1 MLQRYPQNVKI
12 RLHRH
17 ANELPML
24 EMTYKNVIFAIRN
37 PYIMTT
43 GVIISA
49 VLTLVAGIGIF
60 LIACQMMS
68 SNLES
73 ASSTKLKALFSK
85 ASRSRLLGVG
95 IGTAGTAAIQS
106 SGATTVMVIGFVN
119 AGIMSLTQAATIIY
133 GANIGT
139 TITAQIVALGMFSGA
154 SAISTTVLFSAFAGV
169 GAFLALFAKK
179 DISKK
184 IGGTLA
190 GFGML
195 FVGLSMM
202 SGSMSDFARL
212 EGVKVFLSGIR
223 NPILLVLIGTIFT
236 AIIQSSSVMTSVA
249 IAMLCTG
256 LLSLDQ
262 GIFIT
267 MGSNIGSCV
276 VAIIAGMTSGTNAKR
291 TSLIH
296 LFFNVSGVV
305 MFLLVGLLLKLV
317 TGGTSFGSI
326 FQSMFPDA
334 PQEQL
339 AMFHTIFN
347 VVTVILILPLTDALV
362 KLVCR
367 IIPDNAQTEDRHM
380 SKFYFIDKNMLKTPP
395 IAVLQTKNE
404 IVNMAALAMRNFY
417 LSLDMVSTLD
427 LSRLEEFKRTE
438 NELDWLNNQI
448 VAFVVD
454 LSGRR
459 GLGEKDHIYLSGSYR
474 TVRDIE
480 RIGDYAENI
489 TEYAQYLKDMDSS
502 FSEMA
507 LVEIRELRNL
517 LGELYEYA
525 LKAYNDEDINALGKA
540 NIVEEEIDNFTK
552 KMEDNHVSR
561 LSAGACSPA
570 VGAQYLSLSSNA
582 ERIGDHLINVAKTI
596 RALKP

>member
-1 MLQRYPQNVKI
+1 MG
-12 RLHRH
+12 
-17 ANELPML
+17 
-24 EMTYKNVIFAIRN
+24 
-37 PYIMTT
+37 T

-49 VLTLVAGIGIF
+49 VLTLIAGIGIF

-73 ASSTKLKALFSK
+73 ASSARLKSLFSK

-95 IGTAGTAAIQS
+95 IGTVGTAAIQS

-139 TITAQIVALGMFSGA
+139 TVTAQIVALGMFGGGS
-154 SAISTTVLFSAFAGV
+154 SISTTIIFSAFAGI

-179 DISKK
+179 DMGRR
-184 IGGTLA
+184 IGGILA

-202 SGSMSDFARL
+202 SGSMSDFARQD
-212 EGVKVFLSGIR
+212 GVKMFLSGIG
-223 NPILLVLIGTIFT
+223 NPILLVLIGAVFT

-249 IAMLCTG
+249 IAMLCVG
-256 LLSLDQ
+256 LISLDQ
-262 GIFIT
+262 GIYIT
-267 MGSNIGSCV
+267 MGSNIGSCI

-305 MFLLVGLLLKLV
+305 VFLLAGFVIRLS
-317 TGGTSFGSI
+317 TGGTTFGSI

-347 VVTVILILPLTDALV
+347 VITVILILPLTDALV

-367 IIPDNAQTEDRHM
+367 IIPDDVQQEGRYRTR
-380 SKFYFIDKNMLKTPP
+380 FYFIDRNMLKTPP

-404 IVNMAALAMRNFY
+404 IVNMATLAMRNFN
-417 LSLDMVSTLD
+417 LSLDMVSSLD
-427 LSRLEEFKRTE
+427 LGKLEEFNHTE
-438 NELDWLNNQI
+438 EELDWLNNEI
-448 VAFVVD
+448 VAFVVN
-454 LSGRR
+454 LSSRR
-459 GLGEKDHIYLSGSYR
+459 GLGEKDHLYLSGTYR

-489 TEYAQYLKDMDSS
+489 TEYARYLKDTDSS
-502 FSEMA
+502 FTDKA
-507 LVEIRELRNL
+507 LAEIHELRRL

-525 LKAYNDEDINALGKA
+525 LKAYNDEDFGALGKA
-540 NIVEEEIDNFTK
+540 NIVEEEIDDYTK
-552 KMEDNHVSR
+552 KMEDNHIAR
-561 LSAGACSPA
+561 LSEGICSPA

-582 ERIGDHLINVAKTI
+582 ERVGDHLINVAKTI
-596 RALKP
+596 RTLKNRQ